1 MDGEKKNGLSSEPR
15 IIIIG
20 AGIAGIAAGNKL
32 VKQGFTNFKIFEA
45 SDRIGGRIWS
55 VVTDEAGNKAEM
67 GANWIHGIERN
78 PIYQIAD
85 ENHLLQLRNIDKSL
99 RRKEI
104 FIKEDGEVVS
114 ERLVKEVDLAYG
126 MLLAACEEFFC
137 NNLPTPEE
145 NDSVGAFLDRAMEQ
159 KLEKFSNGDRHVR
172 EKIFAQR
179 KLLECCISG
188 CDNLSEVS
196 LAEFGSYEQLPG
208 IHYTIPPGF
217 DTILNILRKEIPK
230 ENIEFNAP
238 VRCVNWDLG
247 PESEYAVCVEME
259 NGEKHYA
266 NHVIVTVSLGVL
278 KAACD
283 RMFSPHLPTEKS
295 HAINALGFGTVDKV
309 FIEFDQSIVDEE
321 VFRLSMLWDEDVPD
335 SDLPHSWY
343 RKIYSFEVIHERI
356 LVGWLSGKEA
366 VYMESLTE
374 EQIGEDCVKVLKK
387 VLKKDIPSPIKII
400 RTRWGTNQLTRGS
413 YSFVAVGAS
422 HADTVE
428 LAKPLKSR
436 SGKLVVL
443 FAGEATHPRFYSTT
457 HGALL
462 TGYREAN
469 RLVKIYAPDSAEE
482 DSDDHN
488 NYDENE
494 DSDDED

>member
-1 MDGEKKNGLSSEPR
+1 MEGEKNTNGLNQEPK

-32 VKQGFTNFKIFEA
+32 AKQGFTNFKILEA

-55 VVTDEAGNKAEM
+55 IITDEDGNKAEM

-85 ENHLLQLRNIDKSL
+85 ENHLLQLRHKDKSF
-99 RRKEI
+99 RRKEM
-104 FIKEDGEVVS
+104 FISERGEVVS
-114 ERLVKEVDLAYG
+114 ERLVKAVDFDYG

-137 NNLPTPEE
+137 NNVPTPED
-145 NDSVGAFLDRAMEQ
+145 NDSVGAYLDREMEE

-172 EKIFAQR
+172 EMIFAQR

-188 CDNLSEVS
+188 CDDLSEVS
-196 LAEFGSYEQLPG
+196 LSEFGSYESLPG

-217 DTILNILRKEIPK
+217 DTILDILRKEIPE
-230 ENIEFNAP
+230 ENIEFSAP

-247 PESEYAVCVEME
+247 PDSEYPVCVEME
-259 NGEKHYA
+259 SGEKHYA

-283 RMFSPHLPTEKS
+283 RMFNPHLPTEKQ
-295 HAINALGFGTVDKV
+295 HAIDCLGFGTVDKV
-309 FIEFDQSIVDEE
+309 FIEFEHPLVEE
-321 VFRLSMLWDEDVPD
+321 DVFRISILWDNEQPHDT
-335 SDLPHSWY
+335 DLPHSWY

-366 VYMESLTE
+366 LYMESLTE
-374 EQIGEDCVKVLKK
+374 EQIAEDCVKVLKK
-387 VLKKDIPSPIKII
+387 VLKKDIPAPLRII
-400 RTRWGTNQLTRGS
+400 RTRWGTNQLARGS
-413 YSFVAVGAS
+413 YSFVAVGS
-422 HADTVE
+422 SQQDVVE
-428 LAKPLKSR
+428 LGKPLKS
-436 SGKLVVL
+436 KNAAKPNLL
-443 FAGEATHPRFYSTT
+443 FAGEATHPKFYSTT

-469 RLVKIYAPDSAEE
+469 RLIKMYSPDSAEE
-482 DSDDHN
+482 ESDDN
-488 NYDENE
+488 NDEN
-494 DSDDED
+494 